1 MNFVIRWDAMTV
13 LIGRRAP
20 LVLFEPRARTV
31 TIVRYVGSSQA
42 LHMKEERFCRRSIN
56 DFTGSERTTKRLQ
69 TQQAADIPPVCCFGQ
84 LVRRRWWLCSARGV
98 ELGL

>member
-1 MNFVIRWDAMTV
+1 MPV
-13 LIGRRAP
+13 LIGRPAP
-20 LVLFEPRARTV
+20 PVLVEPHARTV
-31 TIVRYVGSSQA
+31 TIVRYVGNSQA
-42 LHMKEERFCRRSIN
+42 LHMKEERMCRGSIN

-84 LVRRRWWLCSARGV
+84 LIRRRWWLRSARVV